1 MGERED
7 RTATLERLA
16 RLADGTRADGTPT
29 DRSTNG
35 DPDVPTTQPRAG
47 SNRRY
52 RTRAA
57 ARRVGPFATGVL
69 AVLVGLVAYAQL
81 VPGGRPLTSADIDA
95 RVASVLASA
104 VPGPA
109 YSELVFGT
117 IAPSLVLI
125 TTFGS
130 ELGGLGGEGLGSG
143 VVVTDEGM
151 VLTALHVVEEATE
164 ITLTFSDGSSR
175 WPAIVHQQPDKD
187 IAVLQADDPPRCR
200 AGRRCW
206 ATRTCPSAARPTSWA
221 TPTASIGSMSA
232 GVISGR
238 GRTFQASGP
247 RDDHHRPHPGRRR
260 RQSRQ
265 LRRPA
270 ARPGRPGASA
280 SSSRC
285 STRPTRTS
293 SSASAWPC
301 PSTPP
306 AGPAGCC
313 PTETPRRT

>member
-29 DRSTNG
+29 HRSENG
-35 DPDVPTTQPRAG
+35 DPAVPTTQPRAG

-69 AVLVGLVAYAQL
+69 AVIVGLVAYAQL

-164 ITLTFSDGSSR
+164 ITLTFSDGSKSLAR
-175 WPAIVHQQPDKD
+175 IVNQQPDKD
-187 IAVLQADDPPRCR
+187 IAFLEPKTHPDVVPAAVLGNPNVAIGSEAYVVGNPY
-200 AGRRCW
+200 GLY
-206 ATRTCPSAARPTSWA
+206 
-221 TPTASIGSMSA
+221 GSMSA

-238 GRTFQASGP
+238 GRTFQ
-247 RDDHHRPHPGRRR
+247 
-260 RQSRQ
+260 
-265 LRRPA
+265 
-270 ARPGRPGASA
+270 RPGHETTITDLIQVDAAINPGNSGGPLLNRAGQVIGIVIA
-280 SSSRC
+280 LLN
-285 STRPTRTS
+285 PTDEDVFIGIGL
-293 SSASAWPC
+293 AVPIDA
-301 PSTPP
+301 
-306 AGPAGCC
+306 AGGSGGLLPY
-313 PTETPRRT
+313 